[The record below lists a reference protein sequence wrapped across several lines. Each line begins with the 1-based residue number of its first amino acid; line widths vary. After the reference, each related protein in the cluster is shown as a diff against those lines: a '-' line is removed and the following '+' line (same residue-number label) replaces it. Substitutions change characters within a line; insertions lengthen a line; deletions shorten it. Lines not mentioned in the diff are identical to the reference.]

1 VVLDRPGSVGQTVQ
15 VRRRAAKVLPDYMVP
30 VTVTAVPAL
39 PLTVN
44 GKLDADRLPGPAL
57 PDPGA
62 AEPGCPKPA
71 TLGLV
76 RAAWQSALSRAVTAD
91 DSHPTP
97 RLLSAYLC
105 PVCCRR

>member
-1 VVLDRPGSVGQTVQ
+1 MSERDAYVVIDRPGSVGETVQ
-15 VRRRAAKVLPDYMVP
+15 VRRAAKVLPDYLVP

-62 AEPGCPKPA
+62 VPPSPA
-71 TLGLV
+71 ARSLPRTGSRGL
-76 RAAWQSALSRAVTAD
+76 AGEAQ
-91 DSHPTP
+91 
-97 RLLSAYLC
+97 
-105 PVCCRR
+105 

>member
-1 VVLDRPGSVGQTVQ
+1 M
-15 VRRRAAKVLPDYMVP
+15 RRRAAEVLPDYMVP

-62 AEPGCPKPA
+62 VPAEPGCPKPA
-71 TLGLV
+71 SDWFARPGSRRWAAPSPRTTATPLHGCSPHTLPSVLPG
-76 RAAWQSALSRAVTAD
+76 AD
-91 DSHPTP
+91 TTTGE
-97 RLLSAYLC
+97 AQ
-105 PVCCRR
+105 

>member
-1 VVLDRPGSVGQTVQ
+1 
-15 VRRRAAKVLPDYMVP
+15 VLPDYMVP

-62 AEPGCPKPA
+62 VPAEPGCPKPA

-76 RAAWQSALSRAVTAD
+76 RAAWQSALGRAVTAD

-97 RLLSAYLC
+97 RLLAAYLAQR
-105 PVCCRR
+105 VAGADTTTGEVQ